1 MKRPFE
7 ATFFKLKEALG
18 DVSQLSIRKQMC
30 FKYIEWKTR
39 HIEKYKREWVD
50 LTVEFRKIE
59 GRIGSK
65 RTKLEKLAR
74 GHFRQRRQLKGNEA
88 SREAARAFAQKQYE
102 EGTGIH
108 SPENVALN
116 RERAA
121 ANRKKQT
128 AENRSPNTK
137 DWVITCKEG
146 GEYIIRNLRAF
157 CREHDINYR
166 NLHFTAVSNWWA
178 KGYRA
183 RKYDPLTD
191 SGVPTR
197 EEFEKGRLSE
207 P

>member
-1 MKRPFE
+1 M
-7 ATFFKLKEALG
+7 TFFKLRDALG

-30 FKYIEWKTR
+30 FKYIEWKAR
-39 HIEKYKREWVD
+39 GLDKYKREWVD
-50 LTVEFRKIE
+50 LTVEFRKVE

-88 SREAARAFAQKQYE
+88 SREGARAFALKQLA

-108 SPENVALN
+108 SPEMKARRSETAKENMK
-116 RERAA
+116 R
-121 ANRKKQT
+121 QT
-128 AENRSPNTK
+128 AENRNSNTK
-137 DWVITCKEG
+137 EWVITCKEG
-146 GEYIIRNLRAF
+146 GEFRIRNLTAF
-157 CREHDINYR
+157 CREHNINYR

-191 SGVPTR
+191 SEVPTR
-197 EEFEKGRLSE
+197 EEYEKEQGG
-207 P
+207 

>member
-7 ATFFKLKEALG
+7 MTFFKLRDALG

-30 FKYIEWKTR
+30 FKYIEWKAR
-39 HIEKYKREWVD
+39 GLDKYKREWVD
-50 LTVEFRKIE
+50 LTVEFRKVE

-88 SREAARAFAQKQYE
+88 SREGARAFALKQLA

-108 SPENVALN
+108 SPEMKARRSETAKENIK
-116 RERAA
+116 R
-121 ANRKKQT
+121 QT
-128 AENRSPNTK
+128 AENRNSNTK

-146 GEYIIRNLRAF
+146 GEFRIRNLTAF
-157 CREHDINYR
+157 CREHNINYR

-197 EEFEKGRLSE
+197 EEYEKEQGG
-207 P
+207 

>member
-7 ATFFKLKEALG
+7 MTFFKLKNALG
-18 DVSQLSIRKQMC
+18 DVSELSIRKQMC
-30 FKYIEWKTR
+30 FKYIEWKAR
-39 HIEKYKREWVD
+39 GLEKYKREWID

-88 SREAARAFAQKQYE
+88 SREGARAFAQRQYE
-102 EGTGIH
+102 EGIGIH
-108 SPENVALN
+108 SPEMKARRSETAKENM
-116 RERAA
+116 RR
-121 ANRKKQT
+121 QT
-128 AENRSPNTK
+128 AENRNSNTK

-146 GEYIIRNLRAF
+146 GEYVIRNLRAF

-178 KGYRA
+178 KGFRA
-183 RKYDPLTD
+183 RKFDSLTD
-191 SGVPTR
+191 SHIPTR
-197 EEFEKGRLSE
+197 EEFEKGRETE

>member
-1 MKRPFE
+1 M
-7 ATFFKLKEALG
+7 AYL
-18 DVSQLSIRKQMC
+18 
-30 FKYIEWKTR
+30 EWKTR
-39 HIEKYKREWVD
+39 HIEKYRREWVD

-65 RTKLEKLAR
+65 RTKLEKLSR
-74 GHFRQRRQLKGNEA
+74 GHFRSRRQLKGNEA

-116 RERAA
+116 RERAT

-128 AENRSPNTK
+128 EENRSPNTK
-137 DWVITCKEG
+137 EWVITCKEG
-146 GEYIIRNLRAF
+146 GEFRIRNLTAF
-157 CREHDINYR
+157 CREHNINYR

>member
-30 FKYIEWKTR
+30 FKYIEWKAR
-39 HIEKYKREWVD
+39 GLDKYKREWVD
-50 LTVEFRKIE
+50 LTVEFRKVE

-65 RTKLEKLAR
+65 RTKLEKLSR
-74 GHFRQRRQLKGNEA
+74 GHFKSRRQLKGNEA

-108 SPENVALN
+108 SPEMKARRSETARENV
-116 RERAA
+116 RR
-121 ANRKKQT
+121 QT
-128 AENRSPNTK
+128 AENRNPNTK
-137 DWVITCKEG
+137 DWVITCKDG
-146 GEYIIRNLRAF
+146 GEYVIRNLRAF

-166 NLHFTAVSNWWA
+166 NLHFTAVSNRWA
-178 KGYRA
+178 KGFRA
-183 RKYDPLTD
+183 RKYDSLTD

-197 EEFEKGRLSE
+197 EEYEKEQGG
-207 P
+207 

>member
-7 ATFFKLKEALG
+7 MTFFKLRDALG

-30 FKYIEWKTR
+30 FKYIEWKAR
-39 HIEKYKREWVD
+39 GLDKYKREWVD
-50 LTVEFRKIE
+50 LTVEFRKVE

-88 SREAARAFAQKQYE
+88 SREGARAFALKQLA

-108 SPENVALN
+108 SPEMKARRSETAKENMK
-116 RERAA
+116 R
-121 ANRKKQT
+121 QT
-128 AENRSPNTK
+128 AENRNSNTK
-137 DWVITCKEG
+137 EWVITCKEG
-146 GEYIIRNLRAF
+146 GEFRIRNLTAF
-157 CREHDINYR
+157 CREHNINYR

-197 EEFEKGRLSE
+197 EEYEKEQGG
-207 P
+207 

>member
-7 ATFFKLKEALG
+7 TTFFKLRDALG
-18 DVSQLSIRKQMC
+18 DVTQLSIRKQMC
-30 FKYIEWKTR
+30 FKYIEWKAR
-39 HIEKYKREWVD
+39 GLDKYKREWVD
-50 LTVEFRKIE
+50 LTVQFRKVE

-88 SREAARAFAQKQYE
+88 SREGARAFALKQLA

-108 SPENVALN
+108 SPEMKARRSQTAKENIK
-116 RERAA
+116 R
-121 ANRKKQT
+121 QT
-128 AENRSPNTK
+128 AENRNSNTK

-178 KGYRA
+178 KGFRA

-191 SGVPTR
+191 SGIPTR

>member
-1 MKRPFE
+1 MRRPIEHTFLILQKRFP
-7 ATFFKLKEALG
+7 
-18 DVSQLSIRKQMC
+18 DRSVLSIRKQACMA
-30 FKYIEWKTR
+30 YLEWKTR

-65 RTKLEKLAR
+65 RTKLEKLSR
-74 GHFRQRRQLKGNEA
+74 GHFRSRRQLKGNEA

-121 ANRKKQT
+121 ANRKKQIE
-128 AENRSPNTK
+128 ENRSPNTK

-178 KGYRA
+178 KGFRA

-191 SGVPTR
+191 SGIPTR
-197 EEFEKGRLSE
+197 EEFEKGRE
-207 P
+207 TDP

>member
-1 MKRPFE
+1 MRRPIEHTFLILQKRFP
-7 ATFFKLKEALG
+7 
-18 DVSQLSIRKQMC
+18 DRSVLSIRKQACMA
-30 FKYIEWKTR
+30 YLEWKTR
-39 HIEKYKREWVD
+39 HIDKYKREWVD
-50 LTVEFRKIE
+50 LTVQFRKVE

-88 SREAARAFAQKQYE
+88 SREGARAFALKQLA

-108 SPENVALN
+108 SPEMKA
-116 RERAA
+116 RRS
-121 ANRKKQT
+121 QT
-128 AENRSPNTK
+128 AKENVRRQTEENRNSNTK

-178 KGYRA
+178 KGFRA

>member
-7 ATFFKLKEALG
+7 MTFFKLKDALG
-18 DVSQLSIRKQMC
+18 DVSKLSIRKQMC
-30 FKYIEWKTR
+30 FKYIEWKAR
-39 HIEKYKREWVD
+39 GLDKYKREWVD

-88 SREAARAFAQKQYE
+88 SREGARAFALKQLA

-108 SPENVALN
+108 SPEMKARRSETAKENM
-116 RERAA
+116 RR
-121 ANRKKQT
+121 QT
-128 AENRSPNTK
+128 AENRNSNTK
-137 DWVITCKEG
+137 EWVITCKEG
-146 GEYIIRNLRAF
+146 GEFRIRNLTAF
-157 CREHDINYR
+157 CREHNINYR

-197 EEFEKGRLSE
+197 EEYEKEQGG
-207 P
+207 